1 MPRLFGPPLTSR
13 TTSLPR
19 VPVRASAAEAMT
31 LTRLTSEETAQW
43 GSGTYM
49 CVEDCDIPQMTE
61 LRPQ

>member
-1 MPRLFGPPLTSR
+1 
-13 TTSLPR
+13 
-19 VPVRASAAEAMT
+19 MT
-31 LTRLTSEETAQW
+31 LTCLRSEETAQW